1 MKSPVD
7 MVKYQKE
14 KAIAARS
21 DENMSAEEL
30 AGRFKTGVLFEKTDK
45 PEFSSEYYK
54 KLESIKTK

>member
-1 MKSPVD
+1 

-21 DENMSAEEL
+21 AENMSAEEL